1 MNEHVKKFIEDHID
15 MIDIQQWDWVW
26 AAAFTE
32 LNKHL
37 SLKKSLP
44 LQLFDVLEQ
53 IVDDP
58 LPLKWGYIEQQLK
71 DRIYHES
78 IDPQNRYSS
87 NVWSTFEYMYEALD
101 TFDIDFK
108 EFEDHLLKNKNRLNL
123 DIKYFDLRP
132 EGFEDVYG
140 YELGYL
146 NLDKFRAELE
156 SEDDN
161 WS

>member
-1 MNEHVKKFIEDHID
+1 MNEHVKKFIEEHID
-15 MIDIQQWDWVW
+15 MIDIQQWDWLW

-32 LNKHL
+32 FDKQF
-37 SLKKSLP
+37 SIGKSLS
-44 LQLFDVLEQ
+44 LQLFNILEQ

-58 LPLKWGYIEQQLK
+58 IPLKWGYIEQQLK

-78 IDPQNRYSS
+78 TDPQNRYGS
-87 NVWSTFEYMYEALD
+87 NVWSTFEWMYEALD

-108 EFEDHLLKNKNRLNL
+108 EFEDHLLKNQNRLNL
-123 DIKYFDLRP
+123 NIKFFDLRP
-132 EGFEDVYG
+132 EGFEDIYG

-156 SEDDN
+156 AEGDS

>member
-1 MNEHVKKFIEDHID
+1 MNAYVKQFIEEHIQF
-15 MIDIQQWDWVW
+15 IENEQWDQVW

-37 SLKKSLP
+37 SLKRSLP

-78 IDPQNRYSS
+78 INPQNKYTS
-87 NVWSTFEYMYEALD
+87 NVWSTFDWMYEALD

-108 EFEDHLLKNKNRLNL
+108 EFEDHLLKNQNRLNL
-123 DIKYFDLRP
+123 NIKYYNLEP
-132 EGFEDVYG
+132 AGFPDVKG
-140 YELGYL
+140 YEFGYL
-146 NLDKFRAELE
+146 NIDKFRAELE

>member
-1 MNEHVKKFIEDHID
+1 MNEYVKQFIEEHID

-32 LNKHL
+32 LNKHI
-37 SLKKSLP
+37 SLKRSLP
-44 LQLFDVLEQ
+44 LQLFDILEQ

-58 LPLKWGYIEQQLK
+58 IPLKWGYIEQQLK
-71 DRIYHES
+71 YRIYYES

-87 NVWSTFEYMYEALD
+87 NVWSTFEWMYEALD

-108 EFEDHLLKNKNRLNL
+108 EFEDHLLRNQHRLNL
-123 DIKYFDLRP
+123 DIKFFDLRP
-132 EGFEDVYG
+132 EGFEDIYG

-146 NLDKFRAELE
+146 NLDKFKAELE
-156 SEDDN
+156 AEDDN